1 MPKVQRR
8 IMSLEDYYHKEVIPK
23 LMKDL
28 GFKNPLA
35 APRILKV
42 VVNVGLKEAVSDKKV
57 LDTVAE
63 QLALISGQKPK
74 ITCAKRAIASFK
86 IRAGDTVGLA
96 LTLRKKRM
104 YSFLEKLIK
113 IVLPRLRDFR
123 GLSRQSFDGQGNYT
137 LGITEQIVFPEI
149 DFGKID
155 KIRGLEITIT
165 TNAKNNQEGEKL
177 LEALGVPFRKEE
189 ATRGH

>member
-1 MPKVQRR
+1 MNLK
-8 IMSLEDYYHKEVIPK
+8 EYYYKEVVPK

-28 GFKNPLA
+28 GVRNPLA
-35 APRILKV
+35 VPRILKV
-42 VVNVGLKEAVSDKKV
+42 VVNVGLREAVSDKKV

-74 ITCAKRAIASFK
+74 VTRAKRAIAGFK
-86 IRAGDTVGLA
+86 IRAGDAVGLM

-104 YSFLEKLIK
+104 YGFLEKLIK

-123 GLSRQSFDGQGNYT
+123 GLSRQSFDGRGNYT

-155 KIRGLEITIT
+155 KIRGLEIAVA
-165 TNAKNNQEGEKL
+165 TNAKSNQEGEKL

-189 ATRGH
+189 ATRSR